1 MAAIQFTAKRSVFAL
16 AIAFATVAAPAV
28 VTFAGA
34 APTVA
39 PRILAGCTTD
49 SSPGDNSLDCAPPA
63 VSDFGGAPSE
73 MQLTDTNPGIGS
85 PEDRGP
91 RSSVRSLR
99 RLRRRSKRGGIV
111 RQ

>member
-16 AIAFATVAAPAV
+16 AIAFATIAAPAV
-28 VTFAGA
+28 ATFAGA

-73 MQLTDTNPGIGS
+73 MQLADTNPGIGS
-85 PEDRGP
+85 PENRG
-91 RSSVRSLR
+91 R
-99 RLRRRSKRGGIV
+99 
-111 RQ
+111 